1 LRRWAHARYP
11 VAVVSTPAVPRADLL
26 DVDLPKAVWSRSG
39 RPLQGRIS
47 RIMFA
52 TTFVLAGLAMPWPAI
67 SYAMVVIG
75 VLGFVFVPVITDAI
89 VARREPGIRSATK
102 DAAPRMLEDLDKS
115 VLVSAFAPDAW
126 VTLQRGRLHLAKGD
140 GRAATQAF
148 ADTARILRNPSMPAL
163 RSAQAHALMLAGD
176 RPAAREHLVALEQA
190 DALSPRDRLDLGVV
204 MLGEPTRAEQ
214 ARAHLQAAHEALGG
228 HPQAAAAL
236 AIALARDGEH
246 DEAFELLK
254 QAEAE
259 ARADDPLAQ
268 ELVKRARKA
277 LRPVKKKQRRKG

>member
-1 LRRWAHARYP
+1 
-11 VAVVSTPAVPRADLL
+11 VV
-26 DVDLPKAVWSRSG
+26 
-39 RPLQGRIS
+39 
-47 RIMFA
+47 
-52 TTFVLAGLAMPWPAI
+52 PWPAI